1 MAWMP
6 FLAWELPYATG
17 VLEKEKKGEKKKNR
31 KLESGKKLHLRDLV
45 ELSSVRLLGGQWG
58 ITTDSARFQKLQLPI

>member
-1 MAWMP
+1 MP

-17 VLEKEKKGEKKKNR
+17 ELEKEKKGEKKKNR
-31 KLESGKKLHLRDLV
+31 KLVARKKLHLWDLV